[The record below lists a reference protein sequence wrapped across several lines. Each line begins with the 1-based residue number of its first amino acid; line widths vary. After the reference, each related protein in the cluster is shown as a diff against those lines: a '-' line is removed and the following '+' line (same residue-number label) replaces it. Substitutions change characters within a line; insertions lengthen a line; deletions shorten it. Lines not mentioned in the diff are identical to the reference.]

1 MKHPLEDAYDACM
14 TAYEQSR
21 MVRSIG
27 RKTFA
32 NQLRE
37 TRRTLKLTVRELGDK
52 IGVTGSLINQIEVNS
67 KSILKKEQ
75 VEKVISLCTSFSK
88 SKKVNTTSA
97 SVPTQPAVQPPCTG
111 EASPSQSQS
120 ETATKNWTWPRL
132 DFNS

>member
-1 MKHPLEDAYDACM
+1 MKHPLEDAYDACA

-75 VEKVISLCTSFSK
+75 VDKIISLCTSFSK
-88 SKKVNTTSA
+88 FKKVNTTSG
-97 SVPTQPAVQPPCTG
+97 SVPTPQEVQPPCTK
-111 EASPSQSQS
+111 EESPSQSQLKQ
-120 ETATKNWTWPRL
+120 TMKNWNWPRS

>member
-1 MKHPLEDAYDACM
+1 MKHPLEDAYETCM
-14 TAYEQSR
+14 SAYEQSR
-21 MVRSIG
+21 TVRSLG

-37 TRRTLKLTVRELGDK
+37 TRRMLRLTVRELGDK

-75 VEKVISLCTSFSK
+75 VEKVIALCTSSSK
-88 SKKVNTTSA
+88 PKKVNTTSESA
-97 SVPTQPAVQPPCTG
+97 PTQQEVQPPCTS
-111 EASPSQSQS
+111 EVNHSQSQS
-120 ETATKNWTWPRL
+120 ETATKNWNWPPS

>member
-1 MKHPLEDAYDACM
+1 MKHPLEDAYDACA

-75 VEKVISLCTSFSK
+75 VDKIISLCTSFSK
-88 SKKVNTTSA
+88 FKKVNTTSE
-97 SVPTQPAVQPPCTG
+97 SVPTQQEVQPPCTS
-111 EASPSQSQS
+111 EEDPSLSPLKQ
-120 ETATKNWTWPRL
+120 TMKNWNWPRS

>member
-37 TRRTLKLTVRELGDK
+37 TRRLLKLTVRELGDK
-52 IGVTGSLINQIEVNS
+52 IGVTGSLVNQIEVNS

-75 VEKVISLCTSFSK
+75 VEKVIALCYKEKRPYRQKQDSK
-88 SKKVNTTSA
+88 N
-97 SVPTQPAVQPPCTG
+97 
-111 EASPSQSQS
+111 EAENSEHSQ
-120 ETATKNWTWPRL
+120 
-132 DFNS
+132 

>member
-1 MKHPLEDAYDACM
+1 MKHPLEDAYETCM
-14 TAYEQSR
+14 SAYEQSR
-21 MVRSIG
+21 TVRSLG

-37 TRRTLKLTVRELGDK
+37 TRRMLRLTVRELGDK

-75 VEKVISLCTSFSK
+75 VEKVIALCTSSSK
-88 SKKVNTTSA
+88 SKKVNTTCA
-97 SVPTQPAVQPPCTG
+97 SVPTQQEAQPPCTS
-111 EASPSQSQS
+111 EVNHSQSQS
-120 ETATKNWTWPRL
+120 GTATKNWNWPPS

>member
-1 MKHPLEDAYDACM
+1 MKHPLEDAYETCM
-14 TAYEQSR
+14 SAYEQSR
-21 MVRSIG
+21 TVRSLG

-37 TRRTLKLTVRELGDK
+37 TRRMLRLTVRELGDK

-75 VEKVISLCTSFSK
+75 VEKVIALCTSSSK
-88 SKKVNTTSA
+88 SKKVNTTCA
-97 SVPTQPAVQPPCTG
+97 SVPTQQVVQPPCTN
-111 EASPSQSQS
+111 EVNHSQSQS
-120 ETATKNWTWPRL
+120 ETATKNWNWPPS

>member
-1 MKHPLEDAYDACM
+1 MKHPLEDAYDACA

-75 VEKVISLCTSFSK
+75 VDKIISLCTSFSK
-88 SKKVNTTSA
+88 FKKVNTTSE
-97 SVPTQPAVQPPCTG
+97 SVHTQQDVQQPCTK
-111 EASPSQSQS
+111 EENPSQSQS
-120 ETATKNWTWPRL
+120 EKATKNWNWPRS